1 MKRLEMLNMIK
12 LNITGMTCQ
21 HCVKAVNEALAG
33 VPGVEKVVDV
43 NLERGEAII
52 EGQPETDRLIEAVS
66 EEGYQAVL
74 AE

>member
-1 MKRLEMLNMIK
+1 MIK
-12 LNITGMTCQ
+12 LNITGMTCE

-43 NLERGEAII
+43 NLERGEATV
-52 EGQPETDRLIEAVS
+52 EGRPEIDRLIGAVS

-74 AE
+74 AQ